1 MVFFQYLGKP
11 EIFPSTFSF
20 QKKEKGTPHS
30 SIHFPKT
37 SSTCLKIHLL
47 CIHGLSSRVLP
58 FADTKAIY
66 NFRIRICIRIELY
79 HSIRII
85 VFVSLPSSSSAR
97 LLLAIVPSQSLVS
110 GRIDL
115 RASIDFW
122 AIVVFRERY

>member
-1 MVFFQYLGKP
+1 
-11 EIFPSTFSF
+11 
-20 QKKEKGTPHS
+20 
-30 SIHFPKT
+30 
-37 SSTCLKIHLL
+37 
-47 CIHGLSSRVLP
+47 
-58 FADTKAIY
+58 
-66 NFRIRICIRIELY
+66 LY